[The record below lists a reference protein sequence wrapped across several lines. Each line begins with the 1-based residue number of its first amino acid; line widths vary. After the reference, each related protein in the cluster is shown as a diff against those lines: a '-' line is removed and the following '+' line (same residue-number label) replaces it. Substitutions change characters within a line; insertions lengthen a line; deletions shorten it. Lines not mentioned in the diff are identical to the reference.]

1 MDTSNTLARNGYE
14 TYPALGWPFSRYFDD
29 VLGRRSEEGS
39 RLLAPALDITE
50 DEQAYTVTTEL
61 PGLKKDDVKIQFED
75 GTLTISGEKRVE
87 QETSGKDRS
96 WHRMER
102 RYGSFLRTVS
112 LPNAVAVENAEA
124 KFEDGV
130 LSITLP
136 KREDVKPKT
145 LKIK

>member
-1 MDTSNTLARNGYE
+1 MTDRNTLVFNGYD
-14 TYPALGWPFSRYFDD
+14 TLPALGRFLFDD
-29 VLGRRSEEGS
+29 VLGRRSEDGA

-50 DEQAYTVTTEL
+50 DDQAYTVTTEL
-61 PGLKKDDVKIQFED
+61 PGLKKEDVKIQVED
-75 GTLTISGEKRVE
+75 GTLTISGEKRAE
-87 QETSGKDRS
+87 KETDGKDRS

-112 LPNAVAVENAEA
+112 LPTAVAVESADA

-130 LSITLP
+130 LTITLP